1 MDSHPASEV
10 VTTLDQLH
18 ALYGQ
23 PGDVVRRMQLPR
35 LEKHSIAFIQH
46 APFAVLATA
55 DGRGGA
61 DISPKGDAPGF
72 IHVVDETTLHLPD
85 RLGNNRIES
94 LRHIVENPR
103 VGLLFFVPGRDET
116 LRVHGTARIRIDAE
130 LLQRYAVQG
139 KSPRSVIEI
148 FVEDVRFHCGKALIR
163 SKLWKADAQTAAT
176 ELPSLGQM
184 IADQVGG
191 QSASDL
197 DCLLDEAY
205 KTRLY

>member
-1 MDSHPASEV
+1 MPLF
-10 VTTLDQLH
+10 VTTFDQLH

-23 PGDVVRRMQLPR
+23 PSELVRKIQLPR
-35 LEKHSIAFIQH
+35 LERHSIAFIQH

-55 DGRGGA
+55 DGRGCA

-72 IHVVDETTLHLPD
+72 VHVVDEATLHLPD

-116 LRVHGTARIRIDAE
+116 LRVHGKARIRIDGE
-130 LLQRYAVQG
+130 LLAKYAVQG
-139 KSPRSVIEI
+139 KQPRSVIEI
-148 FVEDVRFHCGKALIR
+148 AVQDVRFHCGKAIIR
-163 SKLWKADAQTAAT
+163 SKLWKAESQAAAA

-184 IADQVGG
+184 IADQVNG
-191 QSASDL
+191 QSASQL
-197 DCLLDEAY
+197 DCVLEEAY
-205 KTRLY
+205 RTRLY

>member
-1 MDSHPASEV
+1 MNHPVPQFIA
-10 VTTLDQLH
+10 TFDQLH

-23 PGDVVRRMQLPR
+23 PSELVRKIQLSR
-35 LEKHSIAFIQH
+35 LERHSIAFIQH
-46 APFAVLATA
+46 SPFAVLATA
-55 DGRGGA
+55 DGRGQA

-72 IHVVDETTLHLPD
+72 VHVVDEQTLHLPD

-94 LRHIVENPR
+94 LRHIIENPR

-130 LLQRYAVQG
+130 LLAKYVVQG
-139 KSPRSVIEI
+139 KLPRSVIEI
-148 FVEDVRFHCGKALIR
+148 AVEDVRFHCGKAIIR
-163 SKLWKADAQTAAT
+163 SKLWKTEAQTTAK

-191 QSASDL
+191 QSASQL
-197 DCLLDEAY
+197 DCVLEEAY
-205 KTRLY
+205 RTRLY